1 MWKIEC
7 IACRLCKTTNQ
18 FTSYWVINVAVK
30 VRTVRSFE
38 IFTARDGIEHLAW
51 EKSETKIEESLSAS
65 NSTSLQEFITCSTYH
80 ILKHVIQNFIELFQA
95 HLNKTWSEN
104 RCPLKTAALYS
115 YWKAVC
121 QETVSEDLPKSIIRP
136 FQLNC
141 TIQYRQDIH

>member
-65 NSTSLQEFITCSTYH
+65 NSTSLQDFITCSTYH

-95 HLNKTWSEN
+95 HFKQNLIREPMPSQNCCTLQLLKSSVPGN
-104 RCPLKTAALYS
+104 RLWRPPKINNTSLSTKLY
-115 YWKAVC
+115 
-121 QETVSEDLPKSIIRP
+121 
-136 FQLNC
+136 N
-141 TIQYRQDIH
+141 TI